1 MAKFLKIQTKGFDTV
16 QNQLKRMLETGVMKP
31 AQQSILQS
39 SDDIAFVA
47 KEMAPRKTGTLE
59 SAIEPLPSVSRS
71 GYVITGGVHVRDD
84 LYNDVDQKRT
94 SQYMTEAHEKITPA
108 GNKRL
113 GPGSVQKNATVLE
126 KYDGVGVGGWFM
138 DRAFKFMKEKVITQL
153 QNAIK
158 AGLSRS

>member
-1 MAKFLKIQTKGFDTV
+1 
-16 QNQLKRMLETGVMKP
+16 MLETSVMKP

-71 GYVITGGVHVRDD
+71 GYVITGGVHVRGD
-84 LYNDVDQKRT
+84 LYNDVDKKRT

-113 GPGSVQKNATVLE
+113 GPGSVQKNATVLG

-138 DRAFKFMKEKVITQL
+138 DRAFKFMKEKVINQL

-158 AGLSRS
+158 VGLSRS